1 MFQPSDT
8 PNCQGTDE
16 EAFFVP
22 DGSSTYTD
30 IATLRRICGDC
41 KVKSE
46 CLDYSLKHA
55 VLGYW
60 GNTTE
65 NQRADLRKKLNI
77 VPQPLYLS
85 YA

>member
-1 MFQPSDT
+1 MFRPSST
-8 PNCQGTDE
+8 PACQGTDE

-22 DGSSTYTD
+22 DGSSTYSD
-30 IATLRRICGDC
+30 IATLRRVCSGC
-41 KVKSE
+41 QVKTE
-46 CLDYSLKHA
+46 CLNYALNHA

-65 NQRADLRKKLNI
+65 HQRADLRKKLNI
-77 VPQPLYLS
+77 IPQPLYLS